1 MTIRAIDLIPNTPW
15 AITAEELERLSTI
28 AARENDPPEAVAAR
42 LGRPLENTRRVT
54 ERDGTAV
61 IPITGPIFRRANLFT
76 EVSGATSVEI
86 LATDIQAAIDSPS
99 IDRLVLEIDSPGGQA
114 TGIGDL
120 AALIRSSPKPVT
132 AFVEGIAASAAY
144 WLASAAGRIVASPN
158 AMLGSIGV
166 VASFKPENAKDAPT
180 KIISSQSPL
189 KQAGPDTEPGRA
201 EIQRVVDDL
210 AAVFIGD
217 VAAYR
222 NTDPET
228 VATAFGRGG
237 MLVGAKAVA
246 AGMADDVGTLETLL
260 ASFKHHPA
268 GSTGI
273 TAKGHAMT
281 DQTASAPT
289 IDRAY
294 LATAHPTLLAELLAE
309 GAQTERARI
318 QGVRAQAIPGHEAL
332 IERLAFD
339 GATTGPEAAVQILAA
354 EKALREH
361 HAAAQAAAAPPVN
374 AVLPPAPSTEGD
386 APATKADTAA
396 VAILANYRTATGTA
410 A

>member
-1 MTIRAIDLIPNTPW
+1 MTIRAIDLIAATPW
-15 AITAEELERLSTI
+15 AITAEELERICTI
-28 AARENDPPEAVAAR
+28 AVRENDSPDAVAAR
-42 LGRPLENTRRVT
+42 LGRPLENARTVT
-54 ERDGTAV
+54 ERDGTAI
-61 IPITGPIFRRANLFT
+61 IPITGSIFRRANLFT
-76 EVSGATSVEI
+76 EISGATSVEV

-99 IDRLVLEIDSPGGQA
+99 IARLVLHIDSPGGQA

-120 AALIRSSPKPVT
+120 AALIHASPKPII

-144 WLASAAGRIVASPN
+144 WLASAADRIVVSSG

-166 VASFKPENAKDAPT
+166 VASFRPEKDAPT

-201 EIQRVVDDL
+201 EIQRVVDAL

-222 NTDPET
+222 NTDPQT
-228 VATAFGRGG
+228 VAETFGRGG
-237 MLVGAKAVA
+237 LLVGADAVA
-246 AGMADDVGTLETLL
+246 AGMADAVGTLETLL
-260 ASFKHHPA
+260 ASFKPSA

-273 TAKGHAMT
+273 TATGTTMT
-281 DQTASAPT
+281 DTTTGAPT
-289 IDRAY
+289 IDRAH
-294 LATAHPTLLAELLAE
+294 LAAHHPALLAELLAE

-339 GATTGPEAAVQILAA
+339 GATTGPEAAVQVLAA
-354 EKALREH
+354 EKALRDH
-361 HAAAQAAAAPPVN
+361 HAAAQATAAPPVN
-374 AVLPPAPSTEGD
+374 AVLPPAAQTDDSPQAKTES
-386 APATKADTAA
+386 AA